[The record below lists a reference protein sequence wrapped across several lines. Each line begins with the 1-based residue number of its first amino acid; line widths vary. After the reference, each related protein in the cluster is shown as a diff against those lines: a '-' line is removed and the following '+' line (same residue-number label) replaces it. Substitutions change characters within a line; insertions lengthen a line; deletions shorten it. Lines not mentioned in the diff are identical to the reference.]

1 MATEKITDIRHMLH
15 WPGHM
20 ETDYIYTQGI
30 AGEKFFSEIKENEKI
45 YGGRCNHCG
54 QVFVPPRLYC
64 ERCFRKIAEWRNLGS
79 KGVVYT
85 FTVVYIDI
93 DGAKLDEP
101 IMYALITFDGAEG
114 GLIHRLG
121 EIKPHEVQI
130 GMPVEAVF
138 RPQAERT
145 GSINDIR
152 YFKPQS

>member
-45 YGGRCNHCG
+45 YGGQCNHCG
-54 QVFVPPRLYC
+54 KVFVPPRLYC
-64 ERCFRKIAEWRNLGS
+64 ERCFRKIAEWLNLGS

-101 IMYALITFDGAEG
+101 NMYALITFDGAEG

-121 EIKPHEVQI
+121 EIEPHEVQI